1 MSDSHQIRRVVRLLT
16 VLSSGHHCTTSEL
29 AENVTDYVEGK
40 TVSLRQIQRDL
51 RALEASGVPL
61 QNEQFGREL
70 RWWIP
75 ASYRSMVPIDINRN
89 EVLAVHTLKGMLR
102 QFRGTS
108 IESDVDKL
116 ARKLERVAPG
126 SVLMD
131 DGVVSEVTPGAMRD
145 AVPDGILQAVIEG
158 IRDVAWDRVTYR
170 ALHDNQ
176 RRTFIVALCR
186 LLPHAGRLYA
196 AAWHP
201 KHKRYITL
209 AVDRV
214 ESVERADDYDMP
226 NHVFSEDVY
235 RRERFGVYSGE
246 VVNVVLRVTPGSAEF
261 FTSRQWHPTQ
271 TFTKRR
277 DGHIDL
283 RMRVPINP
291 ELVSW
296 IVSWADV
303 VRVLKPRGLIDAC
316 RKKADAI
323 REW

>member
-1 MSDSHQIRRVVRLLT
+1 MSDSHQVRRVVKLLT
-16 VLSSGHHCTTSEL
+16 TLSSGHHCTTSEL
-29 AENVTDYVEGK
+29 AEFVSDSVDGK
-40 TVSLRQIQRDL
+40 EVSRRQIQRDL
-51 RALEASGVPL
+51 RALEAAGVPL
-61 QNEQFGREL
+61 ENEQFGREL

-108 IESDVDKL
+108 IENDVDKL
-116 ARKLERVAPG
+116 ARKLERIAPG

-131 DGVVSEVTPGAMRD
+131 DGLVSEVTPGAMRD
-145 AVPDGILQAVIEG
+145 AVPDDILQAVIEG
-158 IRDVAWDRVTYR
+158 IRDVAWDKVTYR
-170 ALHDNQ
+170 ALHDDQ
-176 RRTFIVALCR
+176 RRTFVVALCR

-214 ESVERADDYDMP
+214 ESVERADDFHLP
-226 NHVFSEDVY
+226 NHVFNEDVY

-246 VVNVVLRVTPGSAEF
+246 VTNVILRVVPSSASF
-261 FTSRQWHPTQ
+261 FTNRQWHPTQ

-277 DGHIDL
+277 DGSVDL
-283 RMRVPINP
+283 SMRVPINP

-303 VRVLKPRGLIDAC
+303 MKVLKPKGLVDAC
-316 RKKADAI
+316 RKKAEAI
-323 REW
+323 GKW